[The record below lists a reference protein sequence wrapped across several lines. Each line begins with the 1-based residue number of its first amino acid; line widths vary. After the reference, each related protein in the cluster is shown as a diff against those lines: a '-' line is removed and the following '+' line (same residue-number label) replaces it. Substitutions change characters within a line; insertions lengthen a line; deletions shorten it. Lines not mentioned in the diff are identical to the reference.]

1 MLHPKA
7 VIPSINSTL
16 SAMNETINSSEI
28 QDFVVAFEQRY
39 ARVWV
44 SHERKTIICELLAD
58 YIPIEDFK
66 LAFGQIGEIVKAGDF
81 EKFIFDKRSLRAF
94 HQPTMEWYFIF
105 WKKEMLEYGVK
116 THRKILPAEKWFE
129 KMVQIAKN
137 QILQTYPDNII
148 DQLDIRYCDTI
159 EEAIEI

>member
-1 MLHPKA
+1 
-7 VIPSINSTL
+7 L
-16 SAMNETINSSEI
+16 SSVTPEFGSATK
-28 QDFVVAFEQRY
+28 
-39 ARVWV
+39 
-44 SHERKTIICELLAD
+44 ERQSFASFWQITS
-58 YIPIEDFK
+58 P

-116 THRKILPAEKWFE
+116 THRKILPTEKWFE